1 MYQLIRTWLWM
12 GTCRVLPVKLMVVAM
27 FIATA
32 SAVGAEASTD
42 MRGARA
48 EQDPPESFAVT
59 GWVTELIGKNRI
71 GTSIPSAQLLHRNIG
86 ELGSVKVRI
95 NGKTFN
101 ARLMSEAVY
110 EKVIDNPLL
119 WEMLKA
125 DVICLVKKPGPLSH
139 VELIVPQDEAGASL
153 KARQQMPVRMELA
166 IN

>member
-1 MYQLIRTWLWM
+1 MHQLIRTWLWM
-12 GTCRVLPVKLMVVAM
+12 GMGRALPVMFMIVAM

-32 SAVGAEASTD
+32 SAVGAEASIEVRST
-42 MRGARA
+42 RA

-59 GWVTELIGKNRI
+59 GWVTELIGGNRI
-71 GTSIPSAQLLHRNIG
+71 GTSIPSAQLLRRKVG
-86 ELGSVKVRI
+86 ELDSVKVRI

-110 EKVIDNPLL
+110 EKVVDNPLL

-139 VELIVPQDEAGASL
+139 VELIVPQGEASL